1 MAPLIARLTSKG
13 QFTLPRRLR
22 EALGVKPG
30 DYVALTPTADGVLIS
45 AAEVAV
51 RRPTDETLVVLVR
64 QLGEQVERQGIV
76 DEAQLDDA
84 IAVSKR
90 QAYEQRYGGRAP

>member
-30 DYVALTPTADGVLIS
+30 DYVALTPTAAGVLIS
-45 AAEVAV
+45 AAEIAMK
-51 RRPTDETLVVLVR
+51 RPTDETLVELV
-64 QLGEQVERQGIV
+64 QQFGEQLERQGIV
-76 DEAQLDDA
+76 DEEQLDDA
-84 IAVSKR
+84 ITMAKR

>member
-30 DYVALTPTADGVLIS
+30 DYLALTPTADGVLVRAADVSVRGPGEKALVEMVRAIGERL
-45 AAEVAV
+45 AAE
-51 RRPTDETLVVLVR
+51 
-64 QLGEQVERQGIV
+64 GIT
-76 DEAQLDDA
+76 EEEQLDSDIKA
-84 IAVSKR
+84 RNRES
-90 QAYEQRYGGRAP
+90 YERLYGARTS